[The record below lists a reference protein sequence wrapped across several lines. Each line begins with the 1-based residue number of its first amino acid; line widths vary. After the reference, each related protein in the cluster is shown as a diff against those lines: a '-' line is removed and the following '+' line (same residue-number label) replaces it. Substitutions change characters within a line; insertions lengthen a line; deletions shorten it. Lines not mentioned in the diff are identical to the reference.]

1 MKPKLR
7 ILSGARAGT
16 VLVLSKPQLVVGRH
30 RDSDIRFDAERD
42 LDVSTRHAQIEKKG
56 DHWVVRDLGSRNG
69 TFVNG
74 HRLTGETRLDKTDQ
88 VRFGIEGPSVEF
100 MVVPDS
106 TPDTVDEP
114 LPARD
119 ATVRPSAGAHA
130 RPAAPSPPAV
140 ERPSNPIHSEPS
152 VAAAAKPRSSTT
164 QRIRVEVARQTRRLR
179 MATGILAF
187 LVIGIGGGLWFESTR
202 RERLRAE
209 EVAAMQARTDSIL
222 AAADDAVRGLQ
233 GQVQG
238 LENALRSSQGEVQQ
252 LQTRL
257 AAAEAAGD
265 ATQVASLRQQLEA
278 AGEALRRQQVA
289 ARLDFRGIYDGNQR
303 AIALVYVEFGPGEV
317 YTGTAFAVR
326 RDGTM
331 ITNRHVVA
339 GADGSRRPTRL
350 AIQFADS
357 PQVWPATILAISEDT
372 DLAIVR
378 AENILGDV
386 PTVQPLTTSATAIRP
401 GEPVAV
407 IGFPLGAE
415 LPMATG
421 AQNQRIARTT
431 FTAGTVSKV
440 LPELVQLDGY
450 GAEGSSGS
458 PIFDSTGQVIG
469 IVYGGQSG
477 SGGRVVF
484 GVPSRFAAHLLSSV
498 AN

>member
-1 MKPKLR
+1 
-7 ILSGARAGT
+7 
-16 VLVLSKPQLVVGRH
+16 
-30 RDSDIRFDAERD
+30 
-42 LDVSTRHAQIEKKG
+42 
-56 DHWVVRDLGSRNG
+56 
-69 TFVNG
+69 
-74 HRLTGETRLDKTDQ
+74 
-88 VRFGIEGPSVEF
+88 

-152 VAAAAKPRSSTT
+152 VATTTKPRSSTT

-179 MATGILAF
+179 LATGILAF

-202 RERLRAE
+202 RERLRAQ

-289 ARLDFRGIYDGNQR
+289 ARLDFRGIYNGNQR
-303 AIALVYVEFGPGEV
+303 AIALIYVEFGPGEV
-317 YTGTAFAVR
+317 YTGTS
-326 RDGTM
+326 
-331 ITNRHVVA
+331 
-339 GADGSRRPTRL
+339 SRAR
-350 AIQFADS
+350 
-357 PQVWPATILAISEDT
+357 
-372 DLAIVR
+372 
-378 AENILGDV
+378 
-386 PTVQPLTTSATAIRP
+386 
-401 GEPVAV
+401 
-407 IGFPLGAE
+407 
-415 LPMATG
+415 MAH
-421 AQNQRIARTT
+421 
-431 FTAGTVSKV
+431 
-440 LPELVQLDGY
+440 
-450 GAEGSSGS
+450 
-458 PIFDSTGQVIG
+458 
-469 IVYGGQSG
+469 
-477 SGGRVVF
+477 GGRPDW
-484 GVPSRFAAHLLSSV
+484 PSSLRIRRKCGPRRSSPYRRTPTSRS
-498 AN
+498 